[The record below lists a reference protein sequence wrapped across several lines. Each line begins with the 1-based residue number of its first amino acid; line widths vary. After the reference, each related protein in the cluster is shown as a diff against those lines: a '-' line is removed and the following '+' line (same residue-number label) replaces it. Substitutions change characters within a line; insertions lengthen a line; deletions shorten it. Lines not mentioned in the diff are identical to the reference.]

1 MSEHE
6 EPTLF
11 EGAIKPKLSPA
22 YPGRAPWG
30 TSVSLRAWQT
40 EAMKKYFETNPRDF
54 MAVATPG
61 AGKTTFALTLARE
74 LFSRGVVRKLTVVA
88 PTDHL
93 KKQWADAAA
102 KVGIPIDP
110 NFKNADVHVGRQ
122 YKGVALTY
130 SQVANKPQL
139 HARNTEN
146 DKTLVIFDEIHH
158 AGDALSWG
166 DGLREAFDDATRRLA
181 LTGTPFRS
189 DAAPIPFVNYEED
202 HEGIRRS
209 RADYSYGYGPA
220 LKDHVVRPVIFM
232 AYSGGVPPPGRKWQQ
247 IWGRDSLRM

>member
-74 LFSRGVVRKLTVVA
+74 LFSRGVVRKL
-88 PTDHL
+88 L
-93 KKQWADAAA
+93 S
-102 KVGIPIDP
+102 
-110 NFKNADVHVGRQ
+110 
-122 YKGVALTY
+122 L
-130 SQVANKPQL
+130 
-139 HARNTEN
+139 
-146 DKTLVIFDEIHH
+146 IH
-158 AGDALSWG
+158 
-166 DGLREAFDDATRRLA
+166 
-181 LTGTPFRS
+181 
-189 DAAPIPFVNYEED
+189 I
-202 HEGIRRS
+202 
-209 RADYSYGYGPA
+209 
-220 LKDHVVRPVIFM
+220 
-232 AYSGGVPPPGRKWQQ
+232 
-247 IWGRDSLRM
+247 

>member
-88 PTDHL
+88 PTARPR
-93 KKQWADAAA
+93 KQM
-102 KVGIPIDP
+102 
-110 NFKNADVHVGRQ
+110 
-122 YKGVALTY
+122 
-130 SQVANKPQL
+130 SC
-139 HARNTEN
+139 
-146 DKTLVIFDEIHH
+146 
-158 AGDALSWG
+158 
-166 DGLREAFDDATRRLA
+166 
-181 LTGTPFRS
+181 
-189 DAAPIPFVNYEED
+189 
-202 HEGIRRS
+202 S
-209 RADYSYGYGPA
+209 R
-220 LKDHVVRPVIFM
+220 
-232 AYSGGVPPPGRKWQQ
+232 
-247 IWGRDSLRM
+247 